1 MAGSRVA
8 IDDPTLALARL
19 NAMQNARPRRAF
31 FVGHCAAPSRT
42 DDRMSRRILFSGLL
56 IIGCCLS
63 AAAFAQSAPP
73 AGAPPAEDLG
83 EVAQPEGLRDIDA
96 ILVAGRQPGPGL
108 WKVRS
113 GERTMWILGTQTPLP
128 KRMEWD
134 SANVQRR
141 VGESQEL
148 LMPPTVELDADVG
161 FFRGLTLLPSV
172 LRARKN
178 PDGKTLRE
186 LVPVDQYARWTVL
199 KQRYI
204 GGDRDIE
211 EWRPL
216 FAAVVLYQKAITRR
230 GMVEETP
237 VSDTVRKAAKR
248 SKVKITVPSLKIK
261 ITDVKATLRDFSHE
275 TLNDQ
280 ECFRGTLDRIETDL
294 DTMVLR
300 ANAWAEGDIE
310 ALRNLPY
317 RNQFIAC
324 TEAFT
329 DTAIARKQG
338 MQDLQARIEN
348 EWMAVAERALRE
360 NDTTFAVLPMSQ
372 LLQPN
377 GLLQRLVA
385 KGYMVEEP

>member
-1 MAGSRVA
+1 
-8 IDDPTLALARL
+8 
-19 NAMQNARPRRAF
+19 
-31 FVGHCAAPSRT
+31 
-42 DDRMSRRILFSGLL
+42 MSRRILLTALL
-56 IIGCCLS
+56 TIGCSLF
-63 AAAFAQSAPP
+63 AAAFAQSASP
-73 AGAPPAEDLG
+73 ASAAPPTEDLG

-113 GERTMWILGTQTPLP
+113 GERTMWILGTQSPLP

-148 LMPPTVELDADVG
+148 LMPPTVKLDADVG

-178 PDGKTLRE
+178 PDGKTLGDLLPADE
-186 LVPVDQYARWTVL
+186 YARWTML

-216 FAAVVLYQKAITRR
+216 FAAVALYEKAIARR
-230 GMVEETP
+230 GMAEQTP
-237 VSDTVRKAAKR
+237 IADTVRKAAKR
-248 SKVKITVPSLKIK
+248 SKVKITEPALKIK
-261 ITDVKATLRDFSHE
+261 ITDVKATLRDFSRE

-280 ECFRGTLDRIETDL
+280 ECFRRTLDRIETDL
-294 DTMVLR
+294 DTMALR

-310 ALRNLPY
+310 ALRDLPY

-329 DTAIARKQG
+329 DTAIARRQG
-338 MQDLQARIEN
+338 MQDLQARVEN

-372 LLQPN
+372 LLQPD